1 MLLLLLLGR
10 FSSIVREQLHSMK
23 VFGCLFKHSC
33 AKRERTLWTIGNTYS
48 SSGRR
53 SSRSTRRRFW
63 CFIHS
68 AHYAKETL
76 YPAAR
81 GGMVGA
87 VRCGQE
93 QNQNQRDELELWML
107 CCCCCVDGR
116 ETQLMWISTHHTLTQ
131 PAAAAILSEPKKN
144 QSEAKPPG
152 WTNTDLLGAC
162 STRNEE
168 RPATQHQI

>member
-81 GGMVGA
+81 GRMVGA
-87 VRCGQE
+87 VRCDQK
-93 QNQNQRDELELWML
+93 QNQSQRDELELWML

>member
-1 MLLLLLLGR
+1 
-10 FSSIVREQLHSMK
+10 MK

-33 AKRERTLWTIGNTYS
+33 AKRERTLRTIGNTYS

-53 SSRSTRRRFW
+53 SSRSTRRQLW
-63 CFIHS
+63 CFCHS
-68 AHYAKETL
+68 AHNAKETL
-76 YPAAR
+76 HPAAR
-81 GGMVGA
+81 CRMVGA

-107 CCCCCVDGR
+107 CCCCVDGR

-168 RPATQHQI
+168 WPATQHQI

>member
-152 WTNTDLLGAC
+152 WTNTDLLGTC